1 MSAGS
6 YPTWNSGRALRL
18 MPQAQDREGKTEK
31 DGGYSAR
38 PSSTDNRLPLT
49 GREFFLG

>member
-31 DGGYSAR
+31 DGGLFRAAEL
-38 PSSTDNRLPLT
+38 D
-49 GREFFLG
+49 G